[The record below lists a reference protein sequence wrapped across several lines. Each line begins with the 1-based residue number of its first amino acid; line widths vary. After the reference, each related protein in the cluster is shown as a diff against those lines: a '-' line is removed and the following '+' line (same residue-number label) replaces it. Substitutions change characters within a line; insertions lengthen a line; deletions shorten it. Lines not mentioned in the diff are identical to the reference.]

1 MESRIAPRFQPG
13 GYNRRFDMLF
23 PRFLLAFI
31 CTGLWAAA
39 PRPEF
44 PEPQFQRE
52 LWQNLNGPWEFE
64 FDDANAGLDA
74 DWASGSHKFTRS
86 ITVPFCFESRAGGIG
101 DTSFHPWVWYRR
113 SIAIPDAWKGRR
125 ILLHFGAVD

>member
-1 MESRIAPRFQPG
+1 MH
-13 GYNRRFDMLF
+13 L
-23 PRFLLAFI
+23 RFLLALLS
-31 CTGLWAAA
+31 TAVWAAA

-74 DWASGSHKFTRS
+74 DWPRGNRKFSRT
-86 ITVPFCFESRAGGIG
+86 INVPFCFESRASGIG
-101 DTSFHPWVWYRR
+101 DTSFHPWAWYRR
-113 SIAIPDAWKGRR
+113 SITSPDAWTDQRG
-125 ILLHFGAVD
+125 